1 MFRKYQQNNN
11 ILYLAPECPTD
22 FVLAKHEKDGKTCYG
37 LSQSIF

>member
-1 MFRKYQQNNN
+1 MFRKYQQNNK
-11 ILYLAPECPTD
+11 LKYLAPECPTD